1 MTPKISIL
9 IPVYKESKLLPNV
22 LNKLL
27 NQKIEKEI
35 FVIIDEPSEYSLKIS
50 NELHEKVKFII
61 NNERIGKANALNKVA
76 KIASSEILLF
86 LDADVEIPDDEFFL
100 NKILREAEKADI
112 IDVKKEVVKDSFLAK
127 MTYYEYVGFNIC
139 SWLMAKFI
147 KKTPAINGAAFAIKK
162 SVFDKLGGFRKV
174 ISEDLDIATRA
185 FLKDYKFTYIKEV
198 NVYNHVH
205 SSWRKWMIQ
214 RRRWSMG
221 AALWLKEWFKELLK
235 RCVKKPQIFIP
246 ALFMLFPSS
255 IIPIINIFSL
265 NSPVY
270 ALTSAPLHFISII
283 SLFLTV
289 NFNFMLPI
297 LLLIHI
303 GLNILQNFSAS
314 IIAFLAFSSLFFILS
329 RRLGFKF
336 KLHEFLIYYFIYS
349 FLSLLIMIASLI
361 KVFIFNKKDE
371 KLDWKV

>member
-1 MTPKISIL
+1 MISKISIL
-9 IPVYKESKLLPNV
+9 IPVYKESKLLPDI

-35 FVIIDEPSEYSLKIS
+35 FIIIDEPSEYSLKIS
-50 NELHEKVKFII
+50 NEFHEKAKFII

-76 KIASSEILLF
+76 KSASSEILLF
-86 LDADVEIPDDEFFL
+86 LDADVEVPEDEHFL
-100 NKILREAEKADI
+100 NKILREMEKADI

-127 MTYYEYVGFNIC
+127 MSYYEYVSFNIC
-139 SWLMAKFI
+139 SWLMGKFV

-174 ISEDLDIATRA
+174 ISEDLDIAIRA
-185 FLKDYKFTYIKEV
+185 FLNECKFAYVKEA

-214 RRRWSMG
+214 RRRWSIG
-221 AALWLKEWFKELLK
+221 AALWFKEWFKELLR
-235 RCVKKPQIFIP
+235 RCFKKPQVFIP
-246 ALFMLFPSS
+246 ALFLLFPSS
-255 IIPIINIFSL
+255 TILIINIFSL
-265 NSPVY
+265 NLPVY
-270 ALTSAPLHFISII
+270 TLTSAPFHFISII

-303 GLNILQNFSAS
+303 GLNVLQNFSAS

-349 FLSLLIMIASLI
+349 FLSLLIMIAALI